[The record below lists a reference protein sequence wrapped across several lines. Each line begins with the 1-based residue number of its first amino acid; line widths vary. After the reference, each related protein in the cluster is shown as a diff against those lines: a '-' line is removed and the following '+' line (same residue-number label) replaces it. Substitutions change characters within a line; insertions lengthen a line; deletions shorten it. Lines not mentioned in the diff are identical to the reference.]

1 MTKIRK
7 DIGPNQTTR
16 RLSVPV
22 SLSKPVVHL
31 RYLDRLQVFEQT
43 HTPELEEF
51 LELITDILEAVYE
64 LSLCGDKEWSSNL
77 NNVIESLMEN

>member
-7 DIGPNQTTR
+7 DISPDQTTR

-31 RYLDRLQVFEQT
+31 RHLDHLQTLEHT
-43 HTPELEEF
+43 HTPELGEF

-64 LSLCGDKEWSSNL
+64 LSLCGDAEWSSNL